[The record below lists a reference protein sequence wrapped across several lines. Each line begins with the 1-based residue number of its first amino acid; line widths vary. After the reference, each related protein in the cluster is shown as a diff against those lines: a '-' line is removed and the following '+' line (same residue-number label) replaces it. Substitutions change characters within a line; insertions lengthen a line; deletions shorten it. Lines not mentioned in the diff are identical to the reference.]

1 MFVTNVSQLL
11 LLSLSSVPVKK
22 SADFEDWRELALSH
36 DWLWKL
42 TDAKVVKGKSNQ
54 SVHLVLG
61 GAFVPLLQHKMWNH
75 IWKARD
81 NFGERLGIPVLLE
94 YVEEPV
100 VEVLLKGRMEELV

>member
-42 TDAKVVKGKSNQ
+42 TEAKVVKGKSNQ

-61 GAFVPLLQHKMWNH
+61 GAFVPLLQHKVRNN

-81 NFGERLGIPVLLE
+81 NFGERLSIPVLLE

-100 VEVLLKGRMEELV
+100 VKVLLKGRMEELV

>member
-22 SADFEDWRELALSH
+22 STDFEDWRELALSH

-61 GAFVPLLQHKMWNH
+61 GAFVPLLQHKVWNN
-75 IWKARD
+75 IWEARD